1 MKEIREKNDNKF
13 KSLGI
18 SIIFFVAIIVI
29 GLGLG
34 AIGFSSIY
42 NEMNLAD
49 KAISGSSSRPWE
61 IPLQV
66 PVKLIYEIGRPLIPV
81 SIVLI
86 ITGTFLY
93 AKKNPVIM
101 IPLTILGIICIFALI
116 FS

>member
-1 MKEIREKNDNKF
+1 MKKIIEKNDNKF

-18 SIIFFVAIIVI
+18 SIIFFIAVIVI

-34 AIGFSSIY
+34 AIGVSSIY

-49 KAISGSSSRPWE
+49 VLSGNSSRPWE

-81 SIVLI
+81 SIVLFI
-86 ITGTFLY
+86 IGIVLY
-93 AKKNPVIM
+93 AKKNPVVI
-101 IPLTILGIICIFALI
+101 IPLIILGILCVFALI